1 MKFSTLAI
9 QSLKRRAGVLLALT
23 LLAGCG
29 VLPPADEANLD
40 EPLPDTVVSAPSSTL
55 VPEPVILAMGML
67 DVPYRK
73 GGNTPKGFDCSGLVY
88 YVYRQLGV
96 QVGRSAQEQFR
107 QAQPVALENLTPGDL
122 VFYRLRTKAVSHV
135 GIYAGDGRF
144 IHAPSL
150 GKRVSYALMA
160 DSYWQKRFA
169 GAGRYP
175 SSVAF
180 NHTLR
185 HAVIF

>member
-1 MKFSTLAI
+1 MNNLTLQRAA
-9 QSLKRRAGVLLALT
+9 KRRVAALLALT

-29 VLPPADEANLD
+29 TLPPADEASLD
-40 EPLPDTVVSAPSSTL
+40 EPLPETVVSAPSSTL

-67 DVPYRK
+67 DVPYRR
-73 GGNTPKGFDCSGLVY
+73 GGNTPQGFDCSGLVY

-107 QAQPVALENLTPGDL
+107 QAQPVTADNLKPGDL
-122 VFYRLRTKAVSHV
+122 VFYRLGSKVVSHV
-135 GIYAGDGRF
+135 GIYAGEGRF
-144 IHAPSL
+144 IHAPSR

-160 DSYWQKRFA
+160 EPYWQKRFV
-169 GAGRYP
+169 GAGRYQ

>member
-1 MKFSTLAI
+1 MKFTTLAI
-9 QSLKRRAGVLLALT
+9 QSPKRRAGLVLVLT

-29 VLPPADEANLD
+29 ILPPSEEMSLD
-40 EPLPDTVVSAPSSTL
+40 EPMPDAMISAPSSIL

-67 DVPYRK
+67 DVPYRR

-107 QAQPVALENLTPGDL
+107 QAQPVTADNLRPGDL

-135 GIYAGDGRF
+135 GIYAGEGRF
-144 IHAPSL
+144 IHAPSH

-160 DSYWQKRFA
+160 EPYWQKRFA
-169 GAGRYP
+169 GAGRY
-175 SSVAF
+175 SSAVAF
-180 NHTLR
+180 NHMLR
-185 HAVIF
+185 QWQPL

>member
-1 MKFSTLAI
+1 MKLTKQAI
-9 QSLKRRAGVLLALT
+9 PLPKRRTAVLLALT

-29 VLPPADEANLD
+29 ILPPSEEASLD
-40 EPLPDTVVSAPSSTL
+40 EPMPDTVVVAPSSTL
-55 VPEPVILAMGML
+55 GAEPVILAMGML

-96 QVGRSAQEQFR
+96 QVARSAQEQFR
-107 QAQPVALENLTPGDL
+107 QAQPVTVDNLKPGDL

-135 GIYAGDGRF
+135 GIYVGEGRF
-144 IHAPSL
+144 IHAPSH

-160 DSYWQKRFA
+160 EPYWQKRFI
-169 GAGRYP
+169 GAGRYS

-180 NHTLR
+180 NHVLR
-185 HAVIF
+185 QWRPL